1 MKRRAL
7 LSASMGAAAIAAL
20 PARAQSAPRRVGFL
34 HPGKVEPGNVRLAA
48 FAEGLRNKGFVEGRN
63 VSVVVRAADYDAG
76 RTAQFAADLVDSKVD
91 VLFVVGSSAIQE
103 ARVRTSTLPIVALDL
118 EADPVASGFVASLA
132 RPGGNLTGLFFD
144 YAEFSGKWLELMGEI
159 VPELKHVAALWDPST
174 SAVQVDAA
182 QAVAK
187 SRGVALEVIKVDA
200 PSAIEPGFKTAAGMN
215 VQAVM
220 ALTSPMFGTLPRQV
234 ADAALRRRLPA
245 ITMFPEF
252 AEVGGLI
259 AYGTD
264 QRDLYR
270 QSGEM
275 VGKVL
280 AGAKPADLPVERPQR
295 ILLAVNMRT
304 AATLGVTIPQV
315 ILLRADQVIE

>member
-1 MKRRAL
+1 VKRRGFLA
-7 LSASMGAAAIAAL
+7 AAAGAATLVAR
-20 PARAQSAPRRVGFL
+20 PAFAQSGPRKVGFL
-34 HPGKVEPGNVRLAA
+34 HPGKLEPSDVRLVT
-48 FAEGLRNKGFVEGRN
+48 FADGLRSKGFVEGRD
-63 VSVVVRAADYDAG
+63 VSIVARAAEFDPG
-76 RTAQFAADLVDSKVD
+76 RLAQFAGELVDSKVD
-91 VLFVVGSSAIQE
+91 LLFVVGSRAIQE

-132 RPGGNLTGLFFD
+132 RPGGNLSGLFFD

-159 VPELKHVAALWDPST
+159 VPELKHVAVMWDPST
-174 SAVQVDAA
+174 SVVQVDAA
-182 QAVAK
+182 QAVAR
-187 SRGVALEVIKVDA
+187 SRGVALEVVKVDS
-200 PSAIEPGFKTAAGMN
+200 PSAIEPGFKTAADMK
-215 VQAVM
+215 VQAVLV
-220 ALTSPMFGTLPRQV
+220 LTSPLFGTLPRLI

-270 QSGEM
+270 QSGEIA
-275 VGKVL
+275 GKVL
-280 AGAKPADLPVERPQR
+280 GGAKPADLPVERPQR
-295 ILLAVNMRT
+295 ILLAVNMKT

>member
-1 MKRRAL
+1 MRRRAF
-7 LSASMGAAAIAAL
+7 LSTGAAAATLASR
-20 PARAQSAPRRVGFL
+20 PAFAQSQPRKVGFL
-34 HPGKVEPGNVRLAA
+34 HPGKLEPNDVRLAS
-48 FAEGLRNKGFVEGRN
+48 FADGLRSKGFVEGRN
-63 VSVVVRAADYDAG
+63 VSIVARAAEFDPG
-76 RTAQFAADLVDSKVD
+76 RLAQFAGELVDSKVD
-91 VLFVVGSSAIQE
+91 LLFVVGSRAIQE

-132 RPGGNLTGLFFD
+132 RPGGNLSGLFFD

-159 VPELKHVAALWDPST
+159 VPQLKHVAVMWDPST
-174 SAVQVDAA
+174 SVVQVDAA
-182 QAVAK
+182 QAVAR
-187 SRGVALEVIKVDA
+187 SRGVALEVVKVDS
-200 PSAIEPGFKTAAGMN
+200 PSAIEPGFKTAADMK
-215 VQAVM
+215 VQAVLV
-220 ALTSPMFGTLPRQV
+220 LTSPLFGTLPRPI

-270 QSGEM
+270 QSGEIA
-275 VGKVL
+275 GKVL
-280 AGAKPADLPVERPQR
+280 GGVKPADLPVERPQR
-295 ILLAVNMRT
+295 ILLAVNMKT

>member
-1 MKRRAL
+1 MRRRGFLAGTAVL
-7 LSASMGAAAIAAL
+7 AVVTAAA
-20 PARAQSAPRRVGFL
+20 QSPLKVGFV
-34 HPGKVEPGNVRLAA
+34 HPGRLGAGDVRLAT
-48 FAEGLRNKGFVEGRN
+48 FSEGLRSKGFVEGKN
-63 VSVVVRAADYDAG
+63 VSIIARAAEFDPG
-76 RTAQFAADLVDSKVD
+76 RLTQYVGELIDSKVD
-91 VLFVVGSSAIQE
+91 VLFVVGSRAIQE
-103 ARVRTSTLPIVALDL
+103 ARVHTSTLPIAALDL

-159 VPELKHVAALWDPST
+159 VPQLKHVAALWDPST
-174 SAVQVDAA
+174 SALQVDAA
-182 QAVAK
+182 QAVAR
-187 SRGVALEVIKVDA
+187 SRGVSLEVVKIDS
-200 PSAIEPGFKTAAGMN
+200 PSSIEPGFKTAADLN
-215 VQAVM
+215 VQAVLI
-220 ALTSPMFGTLPRQV
+220 LTSPLFGTLPHQI

-252 AEVGGLI
+252 AEVGGWI

-275 VGKVL
+275 AGKVL
-280 AGAKPADLPVERPQR
+280 GGAKPADLPVERPSR
-295 ILLAVNMRT
+295 ILLAVNLKT
-304 AATLGVTIPQV
+304 AAALGVIIPQV